1 MTPETQVVQEV
12 TPQEAFQE
20 LDSGDAILIDT
31 REPHEYAES
40 HIDGANLIPPAMVA
54 DNIADKVS
62 GQVRRGS
69 SFPAAPVPV
78 RRPPPNC

>member
-1 MTPETQVVQEV
+1 MTR
-12 TPQEAFQE
+12 QEAFAGAR
-20 LDSGDAILIDT
+20 LRGRVLIDT

-54 DNIADKVS
+54 DNIEAKVPR
-62 GQVRRGS
+62 QVDQRVIV
-69 SFPAAPVPV
+69 PAAPAPV